1 MTAFP
6 TYLENTSGV
15 DDVARM
21 VTALTEEVW
30 VLRDLVMVMHCALV
44 DADVLAATTVDDLV
58 PDATL
63 SIELAAERQRLIRR
77 VLGAPV
83 GLDD

>member
-1 MTAFP
+1 MSAFP

-30 VLRDLVMVMHCALV
+30 VLRDLVMVMQRALV
-44 DADVLAATTVDDLV
+44 DAGVLGENTVDDLV
-58 PDATL
+58 PDEALAT
-63 SIELAAERQRLIRR
+63 ELAAERQRLIRR

>member
-1 MTAFP
+1 MSAFP

-30 VLRDLVMVMHCALV
+30 VLRDLVMVMHRALV
-44 DADVLAATTVDDLV
+44 DAGALAADAVDDLV
-58 PDATL
+58 PDEALATD
-63 SIELAAERQRLIRR
+63 LAAERQRLIRR

-83 GLDD
+83 GLED

>member
-1 MTAFP
+1 MSTFP
-6 TYLENTSGV
+6 TYLEHTSGV

-30 VLRDLVMVMHCALV
+30 VLRDLVMVMQRALV
-44 DADVLAATTVDDLV
+44 DAGVLGATTVDDLV
-58 PDATL
+58 PDEAL
-63 SIELAAERQRLIRR
+63 AGELAAERQRLIRR

-83 GLDD
+83 GLAD

>member
-1 MTAFP
+1 MSFP
-6 TYLENTSGV
+6 TYLETTSGV

-30 VLRDLVMVMHCALV
+30 ILRDLVMVMHRALV
-44 DADVLAATTVDDLV
+44 DADVLGPTTLDDLV
-58 PDATL
+58 PDVTL
-63 SIELAAERQRLIRR
+63 ETDLAAERQRLIRR

-83 GLDD
+83 GMDD